1 MKNLVLLWM
10 FGILFLGSCTNIDVD
25 SLDDDKIISKS
36 VPPVIVGESSFDLNS
51 QKTYTIQ
58 NTPLLYTI
66 EWVVLNATIV
76 SENSTSVVLKFDK
89 NVDVVNISVNVID
102 KTEGN
107 YNTIYTARKNVYMN
121 ATSSSIIKGPNEISE
136 DKEITY
142 RLTGLS
148 SYNYKNV
155 KWFCDNASLLSI
167 LKNNPVKE
175 GEYSNEVIVKRK
187 TKAAAQ
193 VKLYAERKVNE
204 GLTVTSVKN
213 IRLLSLYTLDDIILK
228 SNQSFNVAKVELLQ
242 LPEDYVTVWKVE
254 GNGFVPYSQ
263 NNEYMLLKMNDAKD
277 ESIVNITVS
286 SNGKERKFSYLA
298 KPNFD
303 VNLKIVFTY
312 IGNGSGGWG
321 DVYIYD
327 ENGEEIFYNE
337 FESYGI
343 ESVKSIILKPG
354 KYVIMG
360 RGLPTENM
368 QYSFEIKQGNVSD
381 ANKTMQM
388 SLQIDDRM
396 WHPLFTY

>member
-1 MKNLVLLWM
+1 
-10 FGILFLGSCTNIDVD
+10 
-25 SLDDDKIISKS
+25 
-36 VPPVIVGESSFDLNS
+36 
-51 QKTYTIQ
+51 
-58 NTPLLYTI
+58 
-66 EWVVLNATIV
+66 
-76 SENSTSVVLKFDK
+76 
-89 NVDVVNISVNVID
+89 
-102 KTEGN
+102 
-107 YNTIYTARKNVYMN
+107 MN